1 MQPGFRDAVLDLVTG
16 SRCAGCGSPGR
27 ALCSSCLD
35 RLRGSAHPVRPTPC
49 PPGLAPATA
58 AGAYDDVLRRLVL
71 EHKERGRTG
80 LAAGLGVLLADAVLA
95 LVDAG
100 GPPVVLVPVPSR
112 ARTTRQRGH
121 EPCAAMTGAAARRLR
136 RLGVPAV
143 RARLLEL
150 GPVQDQSGLTAAA
163 RAANLDGAMS
173 LPAYRLRRLA
183 RRVPEAQVVLC
194 DDVLTTGAT
203 AREGQRA
210 LAASGLPVSGIA
222 VVAATRRRNLPGS
235 L

>member
-1 MQPGFRDAVLDLVTG
+1 MLPGFRDAVLDLVTG
-16 SRCAGCGSPGR
+16 SRCAGCSTPGR
-27 ALCSSCLD
+27 ALCPPCLAG
-35 RLRGSAHPVRPTPC
+35 LRGSAGPARPTPC
-49 PPGLAPATA
+49 PPGLAAASA
-58 AGAYDDVLRRLVL
+58 AGEYDDVLRRLVL

-80 LAAGLGVLLADAVLA
+80 LAAGLGVLLADAVA
-95 LVDAG
+95 GLVDPA

-112 ARTTRQRGH
+112 AGTTRRRGH
-121 EPCAAMTGAAARRLR
+121 EPCAAMAAAAARHLR
-136 RLGVPAV
+136 RAGVPAT
-143 RARLLEL
+143 RSRLLEL
-150 GPVQDQSGLTAAA
+150 GPVQDQAGLTAAA

-183 RRVPEAQVVLC
+183 RRLTEVQLVLC

-203 AREGQRA
+203 AREAQRA
-210 LAASGLPVSGIA
+210 LAVSGLRITGIA